1 MSTREE
7 DRAGRSYVEPDQ
19 AALIAN
25 PDGTFTLLLP
35 ADGEQFVSSNYVALV
50 GAATL
55 MNSDPEFRAFL
66 IEHVVSGMQK
76 TRH

>member
-7 DRAGRSYVEPDQ
+7 DRHGRSVIEPDQ

-35 ADGEQFVSSNYVALV
+35 ADGEQGVSPNYVALV

-55 MNSDPEFRAFL
+55 MHIDPEFCAFL
-66 IEHVVSGMQK
+66 VNHVRESLRR